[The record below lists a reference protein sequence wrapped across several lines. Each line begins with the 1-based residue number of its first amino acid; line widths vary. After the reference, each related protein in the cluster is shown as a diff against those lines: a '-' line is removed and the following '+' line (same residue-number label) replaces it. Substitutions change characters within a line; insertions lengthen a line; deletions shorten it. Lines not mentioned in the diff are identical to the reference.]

1 MSEYI
6 EREAAIEAING
17 INWYKLN
24 DDGRLTKGG
33 TSHDKM
39 FLPFTAVKETLKH
52 LPAADVRPV
61 VHTKTENALD
71 MVRAERDRQNSLW
84 GDQSN
89 NHPFEWMSILGE
101 EYGELCEAV
110 NETCF
115 QNGTHP
121 ERGGRDKIIKEAA
134 HIAAVAVAI
143 IEANCGADMRG
154 EAE

>member
-1 MSEYI
+1 MSDYI
-6 EREAAIEAING
+6 SRE
-17 INWYKLN
+17 
-24 DDGRLTKGG
+24 
-33 TSHDKM
+33 
-39 FLPFTAVKETLKH
+39 ETLERLCKSVCNVSDCKCDEARCPEWYVIH
-52 LPAADVRPV
+52 DIPAADVRPV

-143 IEANCGADMRG
+143 IEANCGERL
-154 EAE
+154 EPPEEE